1 MLIMIKKGCG
11 KVLLEELI
19 NKAEKIDELSIS
31 QSQRNKD
38 MYNCIIGGNNPD
50 VRKHLKNII
59 NNIQLDDMY
68 KIPKL
73 NGWITKE
80 AIDNITNTIQNA
92 TTYEEL
98 KCLENFDEFI
108 DVRMR
113 EKEDITVGIL
123 IQVRD
128 TPYRE
133 YLRELLMSK
142 INEIDGCEAWYNS
155 WWNLYISSKKIDER
169 ERCKHSCRTQFKID
183 KINEVFEL

>member
-19 NKAEKIDELSIS
+19 NKAEKIDELTIG
-31 QSQRNKD
+31 QSQKNKD
-38 MYNCIIGGNNPD
+38 IYHCAIGGNNPD

-59 NNIQLDDMY
+59 KNIQLDDMY
-68 KIPKL
+68 RMPQL
-73 NGWITKE
+73 NEWITKE

-98 KCLENFDEFI
+98 KCLESFVDFL
-108 DVRMR
+108 DVRMI
-113 EKEDITVGIL
+113 EEEDITVGIL
-123 IQVRD
+123 IQMRD
-128 TPYRE
+128 SSYRE
-133 YLRELLMSK
+133 YLRELLISK

-155 WWNLYISSKKIDER
+155 WWNLYISSEKIDER
-169 ERCKHSCRTQFKID
+169 ERCKHSCRTQFKIN

>member
-1 MLIMIKKGCG
+1 MTKKGRD

-19 NKAEKIDELSIS
+19 NKADKIDELTIR
-31 QSQRNKD
+31 QSQKNKD
-38 MYNCIIGGNNPD
+38 IYNYTISGNNPD

-68 KIPKL
+68 KIPALSK
-73 NGWITKE
+73 WITKE
-80 AIDNITNTIQNA
+80 TIDNITNTIQNA

-98 KCLENFDEFI
+98 KCLESFDEFI
-108 DVRMR
+108 NVHMR
-113 EKEDITVGIL
+113 EKEDITIGIL
-123 IQVRD
+123 IEVRD

-133 YLRELLMSK
+133 YLRKLLISK
-142 INEIDGCEAWYNS
+142 ITEIDGCQAWYDS

-183 KINEVFEL
+183 KINEIFEL